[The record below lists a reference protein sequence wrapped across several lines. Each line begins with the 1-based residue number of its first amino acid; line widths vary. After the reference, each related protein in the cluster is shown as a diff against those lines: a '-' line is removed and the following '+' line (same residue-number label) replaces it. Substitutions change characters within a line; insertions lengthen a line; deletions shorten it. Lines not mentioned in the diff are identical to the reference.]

1 MAWRLGGKKNGF
13 TAVFA
18 IDFIESLHQSVSP
31 LNATT
36 VNQPVLL
43 SGIRRFQANQGY
55 AGSFIPAVW
64 SVDGR
69 LIPVSLRS

>member
-1 MAWRLGGKKNGF
+1 MIWLWASGRQKKW
-13 TAVFA
+13 

-64 SVDGR
+64 SVDG
-69 LIPVSLRS
+69 V